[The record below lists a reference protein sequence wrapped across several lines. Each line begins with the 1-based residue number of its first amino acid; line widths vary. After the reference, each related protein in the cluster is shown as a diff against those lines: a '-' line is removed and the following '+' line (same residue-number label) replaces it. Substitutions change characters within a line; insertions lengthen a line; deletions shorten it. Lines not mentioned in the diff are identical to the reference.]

1 MAHGARAGEGWRT
14 APGTR
19 IARGVKEAQ
28 GSKLARAVKAM
39 GEKPGAMLKENQPF
53 NQMRSELER
62 IHEWYCTNLDG
73 THDLP
78 LCARWR
84 LRLRGAVRCA
94 LTRTPD

>member
-1 MAHGARAGEGWRT
+1 
-14 APGTR
+14 
-19 IARGVKEAQ
+19 
-28 GSKLARAVKAM
+28 
-39 GEKPGAMLKENQPF
+39 MLKENQPF

-84 LRLRGAVRCA
+84 LRLRGAVRRA